1 MENTTNVI
9 MQRMFSSLETNYRT
23 AISENE
29 EVYTIYGNSNDDM
42 CRQKEYDI
50 NSNVICGYGTPMY

>member
-1 MENTTNVI
+1 MTSWNFNEWDF
-9 MQRMFSSLETNYRT
+9 QKLFALWGF
-23 AISENE
+23 AFENE
-29 EVYTIYGNSNDDM
+29 KVYTIEENSNDDM